1 MVNMT
6 NKEYKGGIR
15 IMFAALLSW
24 LGELS
29 ATMGT
34 KGCLILFA
42 DEPKMPKS
50 LLNK

>member
-1 MVNMT
+1 
-6 NKEYKGGIR
+6 
-15 IMFAALLSW
+15 MFAALLSW
-24 LGELS
+24 LGNLS

-34 KGCLILFA
+34 TACTIWFA

>member
-1 MVNMT
+1 MLT
-6 NKEYKGGIR
+6 S
-15 IMFAALLSW
+15 FLSW
-24 LGELS
+24 LGNLA

-34 KGCLILFA
+34 TACSLLFT